1 MLRKLLVC
9 VNWLINWL
17 IVDRRP
23 NGDDHEHRRT
33 EHTYYKLYANIC
45 CLNYSMFED
54 NLSLYASTCRKKK
67 KLFYF
72 IFRIQ
77 QFVFKSEGLF
87 SELRKVKHISI
98 FCLYTYR

>member
-67 KLFYF
+67 NY
-72 IFRIQ
+72 
-77 QFVFKSEGLF
+77 
-87 SELRKVKHISI
+87 SI
-98 FCLYTYR
+98 LSLEYNNLYANRRASSPS